1 MIPGVYPYYDG
12 KYGAPEANEEDPQS
26 HNPLWDMA
34 QSEGHIKNTQF
45 FTTFYAN
52 VKFLKHFSY
61 DVNLNYKDYRYES
74 MSVNTDYGKYSFST
88 DQWIAAPKDPAD
100 LYTRMAYVRE
110 NHWKLTHLLN
120 YNQTFHKHD
129 IGMLLGFEEERF
141 AKRTTDT
148 AKLGLI
154 DSSVGDPSSATT
166 PSSISGTG
174 EEFTSRSYFGRINYA
189 FDSRYLFE
197 VNMRYDGSS
206 RFAPD
211 NRWGLFPSFCRME
224 NQ

>member
-1 MIPGVYPYYDG
+1 MGNIV
-12 KYGAPEANEEDPQS
+12 
-26 HNPLWDMA
+26 
-34 QSEGHIKNTQF
+34 
-45 FTTFYAN
+45 
-52 VKFLKHFSY
+52 
-61 DVNLNYKDYRYES
+61 
-74 MSVNTDYGKYSFST
+74 FST

-120 YNQTFHKHD
+120 YNQTFYKHD

-141 AKRTTDT
+141 VKRTTDT

-166 PSSISGTG
+166 PSSIGGTG

-206 RFAPD
+206 RFCS
-211 NRWGLFPSFCRME
+211 G
-224 NQ
+224 

>member
-1 MIPGVYPYYDG
+1 M
-12 KYGAPEANEEDPQS
+12 
-26 HNPLWDMA
+26 
-34 QSEGHIKNTQF
+34 
-45 FTTFYAN
+45 
-52 VKFLKHFSY
+52 KFLKHFSY

-120 YNQTFHKHD
+120 YNQTFYKHD

-141 AKRTTDT
+141 VKRTTDT

-154 DSSVGDPSSATT
+154 DSSVGDSSSATT
-166 PSSISGTG
+166 PSSIGGTG

-211 NRWGLFPSFCRME
+211 NRWGLFHLSLPGGESVKRDL
-224 NQ
+224 

>member
-110 NHWKLTHLLN
+110 NHWRLTH
-120 YNQTFHKHD
+120 YD
-129 IGMLLGFEEERF
+129 IIDIKKETSNSLG
-141 AKRTTDT
+141 D
-148 AKLGLI
+148 
-154 DSSVGDPSSATT
+154 
-166 PSSISGTG
+166 
-174 EEFTSRSYFGRINYA
+174 
-189 FDSRYLFE
+189 
-197 VNMRYDGSS
+197 
-206 RFAPD
+206 
-211 NRWGLFPSFCRME
+211 
-224 NQ
+224 